1 MPIVDTLATPKK
13 VNIPFDMVE
22 HTARKETRLRIYG
35 DCVGVGVRGELEL
48 LRVLHVI

>member
-22 HTARKETRLRIYG
+22 HTAKKETRLRTCG
-35 DCVGVGVRGELEL
+35 DVVGVGIRLEL
-48 LRVLHVI
+48 QLLHVLHV